1 MFRRHPCCRMP
12 HTTNLCFRDRS
23 DMANGRA
30 LSSSSYVSATAM
42 TEEACAAF
50 CGAGGFKYA
59 GVEYSQEC
67 CEWTLFSLTTRIRF
81 RRIVPCRFPRSCYAS
96 FVLVLILTMLLCRL
110 RGHVDGGGRG

>member
-1 MFRRHPCCRMP
+1 
-12 HTTNLCFRDRS
+12 
-23 DMANGRA
+23 MADGRA

-67 CEWTLFSLTTRIRF
+67 CEWTLFFPNDRDSFSSHCPLQISEIVLRELRIG
-81 RRIVPCRFPRSCYAS
+81 IDIDDAV
-96 FVLVLILTMLLCRL
+96 V
-110 RGHVDGGGRG
+110 